1 MAGDRLTK
9 ISIFTKRGGST
20 TALWEYVATT
30 YFTVLVTG
38 AAFVVEHLIGY
49 RTIALLYLL
58 LVVVLGIKFRRGPV
72 LLAAAASALA
82 WDFFFIPT
90 RFSLHIAGIEDLTM
104 FGMFFVVAMAMG
116 HLTSQL
122 HSSEM
127 VERRRQQRFAALYE
141 LVQQAGLA
149 PDLDSG
155 LHAAIRLTESLF
167 GVRAAL
173 FLRCADQTLAKK
185 AHPPSPF
192 ALSEKE
198 LKVAAW
204 AFHHRMPAGKC
215 TDNRPEAETV
225 HLPLQVGAEALGVL
239 SIDPLAGSVL
249 GPAEIELLKTFA
261 MLIGAILERDHL
273 LQGVKRAEILNASER
288 LQRALLQSVS
298 HELKTPLSAI
308 QAGVD
313 ALTKDRGKEER
324 SRTILREIQQ
334 ALRRLNRII
343 NNLLDMSRIESGVVQ
358 PKLDW
363 CDVSEIIEAAKD
375 IAADVVG
382 RREIEVDLDR
392 NLPLVRTDQSLLEQ
406 CLSNLLLNAASNSG
420 IGNLIKMTARVV
432 DDRLV
437 ITVQDEG
444 KGIAESELPRI
455 FEAFYRGT
463 DSRPGGTGLGL
474 AIVDGFIRA
483 LGGSVTAANIEPSG
497 VEFVIVLPV
506 ETLQPD
512 VMENL
517 A

>member
-1 MAGDRLTK
+1 MLT
-9 ISIFTKRGGST
+9 
-20 TALWEYVATT
+20 
-30 YFTVLVTG
+30 
-38 AAFVVEHLIGY
+38 
-49 RTIALLYLL
+49 
-58 LVVVLGIKFRRGPV
+58 
-72 LLAAAASALA
+72 AAALSAVA

-104 FGMFFVVAMAMG
+104 FGMFFVVAVAMG

-122 HSSEM
+122 HSSEIA
-127 VERRRQQRFAALYE
+127 ERRRQQRSAALYE

-155 LHAAIRLTESLF
+155 LRAAISLTESLF

-173 FLRCADQTLAKK
+173 FLRRADRTLTEQ
-185 AHPPSPF
+185 AHPPSPSS
-192 ALSEKE
+192 LSEKE
-198 LKVAAW
+198 FKVAMW
-204 AFHHRMPAGKC
+204 AFRHHMPAGKF
-215 TDNRPEAETV
+215 TDNRPEAEAV
-225 HLPLQVGAEALGVL
+225 HLPLQVGADALGVL
-239 SIDPLAGSVL
+239 TIWPARGMAL
-249 GPAEIELLKTFA
+249 GPGEIDLLKTFA

-273 LQGVKRAEILNASER
+273 LQGVKQAEILNASER

-308 QAGVD
+308 QAGID
-313 ALTKDRGKEER
+313 ALAKESDKAER
-324 SRTILREIQQ
+324 SQATLREIQQ

-363 CDVSEIIEAAKD
+363 CDVGEIIEAAKD
-375 IAADVVG
+375 LAADVVG
-382 RREIEVDLDR
+382 RREIVVDLDGG
-392 NLPLVRTDQSLLEQ
+392 LPLVRTDQSLLEQ
-406 CLSNLLLNAASNSG
+406 CLSNLLLNAVSNSR
-420 IGNLIKMTARVV
+420 IGTLLKVAARFVG
-432 DDRLV
+432 DRLV

-444 KGIAESELPRI
+444 KGISESELPHI

-474 AIVDGFIRA
+474 AIVDGFIKA
-483 LGGSVTAANIEPSG
+483 LGGSVTAANIQPTG
-497 VEFVIVLPV
+497 VEFAIVLPV

-512 VMENL
+512 IMENL